1 MNYAIL
7 AESAARD
14 IARTNPE
21 VSISE
26 ATSTIAAA
34 LRRTANEAAWDGYN
48 KGRKHQRTRSIGLER
63 QIAIEMYATYGPRP
77 EGGTR

>member
-34 LRRTANEAAWDGYN
+34 LRRFLKTKSAQSVKSVDA
-48 KGRKHQRTRSIGLER
+48 L
-63 QIAIEMYATYGPRP
+63 
-77 EGGTR
+77 